1 MLTCDVA
8 KIVPTPQKVPI
19 VGATNVSALLLP
31 KPPQFRALN
40 PHWRAVIAAACH
52 SVPFFYALFSFP
64 FLARIFF
71 FRLNEAAV
79 FTACGHTIDLRTS
92 IASVHIKSH
101 AS

>member
-1 MLTCDVA
+1 MMWCGDKLMLTCDVA

-64 FLARIFF
+64 FLAAQTCVRMK
-71 FRLNEAAV
+71 
-79 FTACGHTIDLRTS
+79 C
-92 IASVHIKSH
+92 
-101 AS
+101 